1 MGFLTAVFNAIR
13 SLDALLDRGDL
24 TPEEYARRRAMIM
37 QNIEDAEADL
47 IDITPVEE
55 DAPDPA
61 PTAPQPVH
69 AGSAAVAK
77 ETGKS
82 GSTALGLGL
91 VVVLGVMGLCI
102 ALTLLFLPNMNL
114 ALTLGVTILAA
125 LCVALLHAP
134 DD

>member
-1 MGFLTAVFNAIR
+1 MTAVFNAIR

-37 QNIEDAEADL
+37 QNIEDAEAEL
-47 IDITPVEE
+47 IDVTPVEVDVTPVQE
-55 DAPDPA
+55 
-61 PTAPQPVH
+61 TAQDPQP
-69 AGSAAVAK
+69 AAAIWTAEKKTGS
-77 ETGKS
+77 S
-82 GSTALGLGL
+82 ALGLGF
-91 VVVLGVMGLCI
+91 VVVLGVMGVCI

-125 LCVALLHAP
+125 LCVALLQTS